1 MKGSMKQ
8 YYKQCKNYIQ
18 YTLPTILKDNLR
30 KLIGLCSYKSKRHNE
45 KKKYKKHTSPEDLFN
60 GE

>member
-18 YTLPTILKDNLR
+18 YTLPTPIKDNLK
-30 KLIGLCSYKSKRHNE
+30 KLIGLCSYKSKRDNE